1 MIQALSANL
10 ESLKEIIEYT
20 KKKEEAENLKNLIKL
35 IFGSIRFMKLLFINV
50 FLWKGTR
57 ISQPEVAYELCGQLY
72 LVTKEVVYAL
82 DIKISLTYNA

>member
-1 MIQALSANL
+1 VIQALSANL

-50 FLWKGTR
+50 FL
-57 ISQPEVAYELCGQLY
+57 
-72 LVTKEVVYAL
+72 
-82 DIKISLTYNA
+82 

>member
-1 MIQALSANL
+1 
-10 ESLKEIIEYT
+10 
-20 KKKEEAENLKNLIKL
+20 
-35 IFGSIRFMKLLFINV
+35 MKLLFINV